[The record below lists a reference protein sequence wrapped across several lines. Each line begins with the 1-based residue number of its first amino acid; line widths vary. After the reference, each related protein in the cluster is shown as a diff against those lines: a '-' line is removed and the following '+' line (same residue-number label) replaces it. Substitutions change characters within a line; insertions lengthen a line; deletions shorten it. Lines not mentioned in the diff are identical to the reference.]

1 MLVLTKSE
9 KLYFLG
15 SGFAKVRVFNAVE
28 RKIEPFDANLEAK
41 MRAKIL
47 MIVYL
52 FSEPSTPDCPT

>member
-28 RKIEPFDANLEAK
+28 RKIEPFDANLEAELRT
-41 MRAKIL
+41 MIL
-47 MIVYL
+47 VRI
-52 FSEPSTPDCPT
+52 